1 MPKIACIFPGQG
13 SQYVGMG
20 QDIYEAYP
28 AARDVFRSANDTL
41 GFDLA
46 GVCFNGPE
54 EKLRETRYTQPA
66 ILVHSVAVWRLI
78 EDRGFKPDFV
88 AGHSVGEY
96 SALVACGAVTYE
108 DAVLLVRDR
117 AEAMYSAGI
126 EKPGAM
132 AALIGLPEGNLEA
145 LLEQA
150 GQSGI
155 IAAANFNSPLQIV
168 VSGEVAA
175 VEKAIDIARNH
186 GAKRAI
192 RLNVSGAF
200 HSPLMEMAEA
210 RLSSSLRATAFS
222 NPTIPL
228 VSNVAAESVTEAQAI
243 VSLLERQLTSPVL
256 WYQSMRYLAE
266 NGVKSVVEAGP
277 GDVLCGLLK
286 RIDSGIEC
294 ASCSDRG
301 SIERFLEGVIA

>member
-13 SQYVGMG
+13 SQYIGMG

-28 AARDVFRSANDTL
+28 AARDVFRSANDAL

-66 ILVHSVAVWRLI
+66 ILVHSVAVWRII
-78 EDRGFKPDFV
+78 EDGGFKPDFV

-96 SALVACGAVTYE
+96 SALVACGAVAYE
-108 DAVLLVRDR
+108 DALRLVRDR

-155 IAAANFNSPLQIV
+155 IAAANFNSPVQIV

-175 VEKAIDIARNH
+175 VERAIDIARNY
-186 GAKRAI
+186 GAKRAV

-200 HSPLMEMAEA
+200 HSPLMEMAEV
-210 RLSSSLRATAFS
+210 RLCSSLRATAFS

-228 VSNVAAESVTEAQAI
+228 VSNVAAESVTEAQSI

-256 WYQSMRYLAE
+256 WYQSMRYLAQNE
-266 NGVKSVVEAGP
+266 VTSVVEAGP

-286 RIDSGIEC
+286 RIDSEIDC
-294 ASCSDRG
+294 VSCSDIS